1 MQDFI
6 TVFKVITAYYIALWM
21 LFGVCWVLTEMIIKS
36 AKQKHKISRRF
47 SNE

>member
-6 TVFKVITAYYIALWM
+6 TVFKVITAYYIALWV

-36 AKQKHKISRRF
+36 TKTEVLTDLMFK
-47 SNE
+47 